1 MSRSAGSVV
10 NLEVVVIT
18 VRVILNV
25 KGSEGHGDD
34 LPGGGCDPPGTAYTV
49 RIGGACLLG
58 IP

>member
-1 MSRSAGSVV
+1 MSRSTGSVV

-34 LPGGGCDPPGTAYTV
+34 LSGGGGDPPGTANTV
-49 RIGGACLLG
+49 GIGGACLLG